1 MLEKNKVM
9 RRQCNE
15 GSGEED
21 LREGLDGR
29 GRLWHAVRP
38 AVGGWKELI
47 SSVVATLLFF
57 VISGMGSGVITNVL
71 KKQNQ
76 LLMISKNAIH

>member
-1 MLEKNKVM
+1 
-9 RRQCNE
+9 
-15 GSGEED
+15 
-21 LREGLDGR
+21 
-29 GRLWHAVRP
+29 
-38 AVGGWKELI
+38 VGGWKELI